1 MDLAELGIRID
12 SASAVSGVSNLDR
25 LTDAASRAEVATEK
39 LATTSTGAAGGF
51 KMASGGGRLLAMQLS
66 QVAQQGAATGQYL
79 QAIAIQ
85 GADIGMMFGVWGTV
99 IGTVAGVALPF
110 LMQALGGTTDSAAR
124 TQEQIEG
131 LRDAVQAYRDAV
143 DAASVPNETLIEQY
157 GRMAEAARVALQA
170 QADMAMV
177 QALQQTEAAIQ
188 AVTDALLRQE
198 IANARSGATKTV
210 LAEGFGLAADEA
222 SRLVRAVQALDSAN
236 GLEAQ
241 AEAALEIQ
249 RQLRLAFGSV
259 SAMPGPLQTVY
270 GQMSDIVLAA
280 GETNAILSET
290 PGIIGG
296 ISSAASSASSAI
308 NAIGSAAQS
317 AYGAVAALAGKL
329 YEAAQYRAT
338 GAGTIEAYDLGA
350 QMANYGRGR
359 AQGEA
364 LAASGYSL
372 PAAPGSGGGGGGG
385 GVDPYQADLEALVAS
400 LEAKTETVQ
409 SWYEES
415 RAMLADHRAQ
425 EILGTQQHQEAMIAL
440 EAEYQSRM
448 SEIQGQAQQQRISD
462 VGGFFGALA
471 GVASAGGQRMVKIVA
486 AFEAAQGIMNAY
498 GAYLRALNS
507 PVPMTPWGRA
517 AAALNVLG
525 AGLRGVMAIKQAGG
539 IGGSVGST
547 GGGAIAAQGA
557 TTQAPQGSMLTIAG
571 INRNDL
577 LTGEMLEGIIDGIAK
592 IGPIRGVRLIG
603 AA

>member
-39 LATTSTGAAGGF
+39 LATTSTGAARGF
-51 KMASGGGRLLAMQLS
+51 SLAGNNGRMLAMQLS
-66 QVAQQGAATGQYL
+66 QVGQMGAATGNYM
-79 QAIAIQ
+79 QALAIQ
-85 GADIGMMFGVWGTV
+85 GADIGALFGVAGAV
-99 IGTVAGVALPF
+99 IGTVAGVALPM
-110 LMQALGGTTDSAAR
+110 LISAMSSGTEQVSAMQSAMDALNSSADDASLKLSQVRFGLYSTEEVALIREVGRLVAEQTALRDQAVQEEGIVAQYLIDQADAMNGQVAAARAALANYQKITAELEAAQVEQDLLTDGLTKAGLEALKLAGVDIASGISAAR
-124 TQEQIEG
+124 I
-131 LRDAVQAYRDAV
+131 
-143 DAASVPNETLIEQY
+143 
-157 GRMAEAARVALQA
+157 EAANLAAELGIALS
-170 QADMAMV
+170 
-177 QALQQTEAAIQ
+177 Q
-188 AVTDALLRQE
+188 AVSIMNMRGSKEYSGRGGDPRDFMEGGAKSY
-198 IANARSGATKTV
+198 NSGAHP
-210 LAEGFGLAADEA
+210 F
-222 SRLVRAVQALDSAN
+222 
-236 GLEAQ
+236 
-241 AEAALEIQ
+241 
-249 RQLRLAFGSV
+249 
-259 SAMPGPLQTVY
+259 VY
-270 GQMSDIVLAA
+270 
-280 GETNAILSET
+280 T
-290 PGIIGG
+290 
-296 ISSAASSASSAI
+296 
-308 NAIGSAAQS
+308 
-317 AYGAVAALAGKL
+317 
-329 YEAAQYRAT
+329 
-338 GAGTIEAYDLGA
+338 
-350 QMANYGRGR
+350 
-359 AQGEA
+359 
-364 LAASGYSL
+364 

-385 GVDPYQADLEALVAS
+385 GGIDPYQADLEALVAS